1 MFTQQT
7 VTNCPVTSGSTGRV
21 IIPPILLAE
30 LVGTLDRE
38 EGEEWLVLLHGKREE
53 GGLTYRVE
61 RITVPPE
68 QKRDSSEVELPD
80 MVEEP
85 DLIGVLHSHHSMGA
99 FFSGTD
105 KTKLNPKYDLSI
117 VISSRLEKD
126 EHKVLGFSYEA
137 EGGVKL
143 PCGANGR
150 IKFVIEP
157 EDVKDWPFWITPG
170 FKADP
175 KFQGL
180 GDCSKAEVEREGD
193 TAFYEKVTTTPTCQ
207 LGLQPVI
214 VKGPKIAAFGRGG
227 DAISKLLPAPV
238 SPVKWVQKESTG
250 SQIIRDRERRY
261 RQQDSENYYGNFYS
275 SVEYDPGDIETR
287 QQCCWCK
294 SWELDRE
301 LIDCDG
307 ELFCDDCCEFLVEY
321 QNYKDAPIV
330 AAGFDPDIE
339 WAGRKGDLEEKYW
352 GGYYEG

>member
-1 MFTQQT
+1 MFEQKT
-7 VTNCPVTSGSTGRV
+7 VTNCPITAGSLGRV

-38 EGEEWLVLLHGKREE
+38 AEEEWLVLLHGQREE
-53 GGLTYRVE
+53 GGLTYKVE
-61 RITVPPE
+61 RITVPPN
-68 QKRDSSEVELPD
+68 QLRHSSEVELSE
-80 MVEEP
+80 MVEEA

-143 PCGANGR
+143 PCGVNGR

-157 EDVKDWPFWITPG
+157 EGVEDWPVWITRG

-180 GDCSKAEVEREGD
+180 GDCSKAKVKREDD
-193 TAFYEKVTTTPTCQ
+193 TAFYETVTTTPTCQ
-207 LGLQPVI
+207 LGLQPI
-214 VKGPKIAAFGRGG
+214 VVRGPKIAAFGRGG

-238 SPVKWVQKESTG
+238 SPFKGWQYQSSGTAKVVDK
-250 SQIIRDRERRY
+250 RRH
-261 RQQDSENYYGNFYS
+261 RQPDAENYYGNFYS

-287 QQCCWCK
+287 QECCWCK
-294 SWELDRE
+294 SWEPVSE
-301 LIDCDG
+301 LYDCDG
-307 ELFCDDCCEFLVEY
+307 ELFCNDCYEYLVEW
-321 QNYKDAPIV
+321 QKLEAEPIV
-330 AAGFDPDIE
+330 AAGLDLDIE
-339 WAGRKGDLEEKYW
+339 WAGRKGELQEKYW
-352 GGYYEG
+352 GGHYEG

>member
-38 EGEEWLVLLHGKREE
+38 AGEEWLVLLHGKREE

-68 QKRDSSEVELPD
+68 QKRHSSEVELPD
-80 MVEEP
+80 MVEES

-143 PCGANGR
+143 PCGVNGR
-150 IKFVIEP
+150 IKFAIEP
-157 EDVKDWPFWITPG
+157 EGAEDWPFWITRG
-170 FKADP
+170 FRADP

-180 GDCSKAEVEREGD
+180 GDCSKATVEREDD
-193 TAFYEKVTTTPTCQ
+193 TAFYEMVTTTPTCQ

-238 SPVKWVQKESTG
+238 KQVYSWESWKSDKVTV
-250 SQIIRDRERRY
+250 RDKRRY
-261 RQQDSENYYGNFYS
+261 RQSDAENYYGGCYQA
-275 SVEYDPGDIETR
+275 VEYDPGDIETR

-294 SWELDRE
+294 TWEPVSDL
-301 LIDCDG
+301 LDCDG
-307 ELFCDDCCEFLVEY
+307 ELFCNDCCEYLVEW
-321 QNYKDAPIV
+321 QKLEAEPIV

-339 WAGRKGDLEEKYW
+339 WAGRKGELQEKRW
-352 GGYYEG
+352 GGHYDG